1 MNKTSFSII
10 RMTLVACPLLWAC
23 QEETV
28 PGLSGKEGEVKEVQ
42 LAFSVSAAQ
51 PNTRMSDAF
60 VNGNTNGVLKDL
72 SFVPFRIDGTS
83 VQNTDNPLGEIIHFE
98 SNLTQNTIFSNV
110 NVPIGTNAFLVY
122 GVDQQFQGADAKGK
136 LEVDL
141 EHETNAIQIKPVSIS
156 PKDSEIYNNVLANT
170 TKLNDY
176 LTLIANTEGWSE
188 AVEMR
193 PARDEFLG
201 LKAGSSMNVLAAVQD
216 LYTLYR
222 TATEG
227 VPLALKKNILTAT
240 NADANGVLSYQKGYP
255 TQHPIDYG
263 LPAGS
268 AAISWDAVNNKFINA
283 ATTVS
288 PLKVAPSEYYAY
300 PAALWYH
307 TNSRI
312 TTSTKHLQELYPNE
326 IPGTGLTEKEWK
338 DCADAIGRN
347 DASAMPGYV
356 STATQTIMVRER
368 MQYGVARIDLRV
380 NAASN
385 ALIDNAG
392 AIINIGSEETFP
404 MTGILVGGQRMVDFS
419 FQQFENASPQFT
431 MYDKNVEGLQLYHVD
446 DINTTKTASTLVLES
461 KKVEESDLTDSPFTF
476 ALEFQNN
483 SGNDFVGVDRKI
495 IAPGCKFY
503 LIGSITPTTDDKG
516 KPVFEQ
522 DKITKID
529 VTVNSLVNAYYIIPD
544 LRDPQLRVGVTVEDW
559 ILSTPSGPIVM

>member
-176 LTLIANTEGWSE
+176 LTLIANTKGWSE

-227 VPLALKKNILTAT
+227 VPLALKNNILTAT
-240 NADANGVLSYQKGYP
+240 NADANGVLSYQQGYP

-307 TNSRI
+307 TNSHI
-312 TTSTKHLQELYPNE
+312 TTSTKHLQELYPNG

-347 DASAMPGYV
+347 DASAMHGYV

-392 AIINIGSEETFP
+392 ATINIGSEETFP

-529 VTVNSLVNAYYIIPD
+529 VTVNSLINAYYIIPD